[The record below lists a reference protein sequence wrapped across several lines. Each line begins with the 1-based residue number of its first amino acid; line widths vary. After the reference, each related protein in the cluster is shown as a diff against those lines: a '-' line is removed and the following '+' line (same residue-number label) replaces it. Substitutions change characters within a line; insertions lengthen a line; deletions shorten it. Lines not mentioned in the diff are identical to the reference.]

1 MGSNTTE
8 FQEEKKHLHTIQ
20 KDITTEMEKYIR
32 KAGACFADIKAN
44 LDYEAVADWQ
54 QETAR
59 KQRMQGIVNTLR
71 EQYKNPYYG
80 RLDLINSDTGELEQY
95 YIGNSTLILND
106 TDQRV
111 INWQSDFGDFYT
123 DEKTE
128 GMIAKTRYQ
137 LDLRRGIHIDEG
149 KLKKVETT
157 FQSGSSILGQD
168 IVDPFLLAILKD
180 KRRKSQPTEIIATIN
195 RKQNKIMRLP
205 AEQDFVIQGCAGSGK
220 TTVLFHRLSVL
231 LYRQENTGMKRFC
244 IVTPNDNFNT
254 FIASLSKSLN
264 LRGLRIRS
272 AASYYMDLISSY
284 GVPVNRKADLL
295 CESVLNHEVLSR
307 IYSRNYQKEIQ
318 QAFQGAWSK
327 GLEELTRLGFFD
339 ILAERGI
346 NPGSVGEP
354 SSIAHRYLDHAR
366 LELKKLFDEIL
377 GREGNAS
384 RLLEAAL
391 NNQRSL
397 SKSREEKKLQNAAV
411 KIHIYIQKEE
421 LELENQREALHRKLD
436 ISKRNM
442 RPVTLEYADT
452 TNRLTEKKKELEEL
466 QELLHEKDMKKI
478 REYKKYSHLY
488 ADIEELELEL
498 SQLGVQN
505 YVKARSLEKSIHS
518 GQMDFMKT
526 VLLLIRKDI
535 AQDEQY
541 LEELSVQE
549 EKTGKIL
556 NRMSKEVEQI
566 QLQYDRITESKSRLL
581 KLKEVFKAQEDSAF
595 PGGLKA
601 YEDIPAVRE
610 YNTKKENLLWI
621 WDKLKSLPQEIAV
634 LQKELNRIRNEKNQL
649 GFDAEFLDGASSTI
663 ELMSFQKLFDL
674 FVRKPVYDELQLS
687 EKVSGQYQFELYL
700 MLFCCTLYFPLVRQE
715 ENLVCIDEAQDL
727 SECELLTLKR
737 VLGHRCHF
745 NLYGD
750 TNQLVYPYKGIRD
763 WKQCRLTASMS
774 VYELN
779 QNYRNTRQI
788 TEFCNEEIDMK
799 VQSIGIEGK
808 VVKVIPE
815 SQLRLALM
823 DCMPSEN
830 RSTAVIYSGTN
841 SEVPAWL
848 NRVLGH
854 KHVAVGELHPKKV
867 SVMTVEEAK
876 GLEFYSVLV
885 LPQGMS
891 DNEQYVAF
899 TRALHELTVI
909 ES

>member
-20 KDITTEMEKYIR
+20 KDITTEMEKYTR

-59 KQRMQGIVNTLR
+59 KQRMQRIVNTLR

-284 GVPVNRKADLL
+284 GVSVNRNVNLL
-295 CESVLNHEVLSR
+295 CESALNHDVLSR
-307 IYSRNYQKEIQ
+307 IYSRNYQKEIHQ
-318 QAFQGAWSK
+318 TFQGAWSK
-327 GLEELTRLGFFD
+327 GLEGLTRLGFFD
-339 ILAERGI
+339 ILAEHAI

-354 SSIAHRYLDHAR
+354 SSIAHRHLDQAC

-377 GREGNAS
+377 DREGNVS
-384 RLLEAAL
+384 RLLNAAI

-397 SKSREEKKLQNAAV
+397 SESREEKKLQKAAE
-411 KIHIYIQKEE
+411 KIQDYIQKEE
-421 LELENQREALHRKLD
+421 VQLESQRRSVHRKLD
-436 ISKRNM
+436 ISKWNM
-442 RPVTLEYADT
+442 RPVSLEYADT
-452 TNRLTEKKKELEEL
+452 SNRLKEKKTELEEL
-466 QELLHEKDMKKI
+466 QELLHEKDLGKI

-488 ADIEELELEL
+488 ADIEEMELQL
-498 SQLGVQN
+498 SQLGNQN

-518 GQMDFMKT
+518 GQLDFMKT
-526 VLLLIRKDI
+526 VLLMIKKDI

-549 EKTGKIL
+549 DKTGKTL

-566 QLQYDRITESKSRLL
+566 QLQYDRITGSKSRLL

-621 WDKLKSLPQEIAV
+621 RDKLKSLPQEIAV
-634 LQKELNRIRNEKNQL
+634 LQKELNEIWDEKAQL
-649 GFDAEFLDGASSTI
+649 GFDAEFLNEASSTI
-663 ELMSFQKLFDL
+663 ELMSFRKLFDL
-674 FVRKPVYDELQLS
+674 LVRKPAYDELQLS

-700 MLFCCTLYFPLVRQE
+700 MLFCCTLYFSLVRQE

-727 SECELLTLKR
+727 SECELLTLK
-737 VLGHRCHF
+737 
-745 NLYGD
+745 
-750 TNQLVYPYKGIRD
+750 
-763 WKQCRLTASMS
+763 
-774 VYELN
+774 
-779 QNYRNTRQI
+779 
-788 TEFCNEEIDMK
+788 
-799 VQSIGIEGK
+799 
-808 VVKVIPE
+808 
-815 SQLRLALM
+815 
-823 DCMPSEN
+823 
-830 RSTAVIYSGTN
+830 
-841 SEVPAWL
+841 
-848 NRVLGH
+848 
-854 KHVAVGELHPKKV
+854 
-867 SVMTVEEAK
+867 
-876 GLEFYSVLV
+876 
-885 LPQGMS
+885 
-891 DNEQYVAF
+891 
-899 TRALHELTVI
+899 
-909 ES
+909 

>member
-1 MGSNTTE
+1 
-8 FQEEKKHLHTIQ
+8 
-20 KDITTEMEKYIR
+20 
-32 KAGACFADIKAN
+32 
-44 LDYEAVADWQ
+44 
-54 QETAR
+54 
-59 KQRMQGIVNTLR
+59 MQ
-71 EQYKNPYYG
+71 
-80 RLDLINSDTGELEQY
+80 
-95 YIGNSTLILND
+95 
-106 TDQRV
+106 
-111 INWQSDFGDFYT
+111 
-123 DEKTE
+123 
-128 GMIAKTRYQ
+128 
-137 LDLRRGIHIDEG
+137 
-149 KLKKVETT
+149 
-157 FQSGSSILGQD
+157 
-168 IVDPFLLAILKD
+168 
-180 KRRKSQPTEIIATIN
+180 
-195 RKQNKIMRLP
+195 
-205 AEQDFVIQGCAGSGK
+205 
-220 TTVLFHRLSVL
+220 
-231 LYRQENTGMKRFC
+231 
-244 IVTPNDNFNT
+244 
-254 FIASLSKSLN
+254 
-264 LRGLRIRS
+264 
-272 AASYYMDLISSY
+272 
-284 GVPVNRKADLL
+284 
-295 CESVLNHEVLSR
+295 VLSR
-307 IYSRNYQKEIQ
+307 CGGIYHRW
-318 QAFQGAWSK
+318 A
-327 GLEELTRLGFFD
+327 
-339 ILAERGI
+339 I
-346 NPGSVGEP
+346 NV
-354 SSIAHRYLDHAR
+354 AY
-366 LELKKLFDEIL
+366 K
-377 GREGNAS
+377 
-384 RLLEAAL
+384 
-391 NNQRSL
+391 
-397 SKSREEKKLQNAAV
+397 EKK
-411 KIHIYIQKEE
+411 
-421 LELENQREALHRKLD
+421 
-436 ISKRNM
+436 
-442 RPVTLEYADT
+442 T
-452 TNRLTEKKKELEEL
+452 ELEEL
-466 QELLHEKDMKKI
+466 QELLHEKDLGKI

-488 ADIEELELEL
+488 ADIEEMELQL
-498 SQLGVQN
+498 SQLGNQN

-518 GQMDFMKT
+518 GQLDFMKS
-526 VLLLIRKDI
+526 VLLMIKKDI

-541 LEELSVQE
+541 LEELSVLE
-549 EKTGKIL
+549 EKTGKTL

-566 QLQYDRITESKSRLL
+566 QLQYDRITGSKSRLL

-621 WDKLKSLPQEIAV
+621 RDKLKSLPQEIAV

-687 EKVSGQYQFELYL
+687 GKVSGQYQFELYL

-750 TNQLVYPYKGIRD
+750 TNQLVYPYKGICD
-763 WKQCRLTASMS
+763 WKQCRLTASMP

-788 TEFCNEEIDMK
+788 TEFCNEEIGMK
-799 VQSIGIEGK
+799 VRSIGIEGK

-848 NRVLGH
+848 NRILGH